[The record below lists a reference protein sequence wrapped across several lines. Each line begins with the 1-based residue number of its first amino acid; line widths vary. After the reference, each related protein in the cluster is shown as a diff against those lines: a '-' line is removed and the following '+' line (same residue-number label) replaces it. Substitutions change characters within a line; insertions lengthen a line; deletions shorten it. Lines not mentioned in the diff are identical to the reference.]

1 MKPSDLHGIFPPITT
16 PFVGGKVAYDQLAG
30 NIARWNKTGLKGY
43 VAFGSNGEY
52 VYLSDEEKLEVV
64 KTVAASAA
72 PGMKVIAGT
81 GCESTW
87 QTIQLTNACARLGA
101 HAALVVTPFYYGGR
115 MNEAALLQH
124 FTAVADKSDIPIL
137 IYNVTKFTNIN
148 VSVGLA
154 ARLSRHPNIIGIKDS
169 NGNVSSL
176 GEMVNAVD
184 KDFSVLVGTA
194 GALFGALTLGAVGG
208 VLALAN
214 VAPEACVRIQQL
226 LRQGDI
232 EAARALQIRMLP
244 VNTAVTAT
252 YGVPGLK
259 AALDML
265 GYFGGDPR
273 PPLLPA
279 SEKERS
285 EIEAILKTAGLLS

>member
-115 MNEAALLQH
+115 MNEVALFQH
-124 FTAVADKSDIPIL
+124 FTAVAD
-137 IYNVTKFTNIN
+137 
-148 VSVGLA
+148 
-154 ARLSRHPNIIGIKDS
+154 
-169 NGNVSSL
+169 
-176 GEMVNAVD
+176 
-184 KDFSVLVGTA
+184 
-194 GALFGALTLGAVGG
+194 
-208 VLALAN
+208 
-214 VAPEACVRIQQL
+214 Q
-226 LRQGDI
+226 
-232 EAARALQIRMLP
+232 
-244 VNTAVTAT
+244 
-252 YGVPGLK
+252 
-259 AALDML
+259 
-265 GYFGGDPR
+265 
-273 PPLLPA
+273 
-279 SEKERS
+279 
-285 EIEAILKTAGLLS
+285 